1 MILIQSSQQ
10 SQGLLIEFKW
20 NRACKH
26 STKNVSY
33 RSFISKPNVIF
44 KWSITRQK
52 HCVIQSVKWSY
63 CIFIDQLTFVHDLRW
78 LKSAVKDKTL
88 RQNFFFSLNFIRFI
102 YKARHYSTKG
112 CKGFQ
117 PSLFSAAVSL
127 QQLPLTC
134 VVPDIA
140 CDLHKGAIA
149 LILPACCSQHSPC
162 TILFPFWMRKSG
174 EWYREAAFG
183 LSWERLLGGY
193 CQWCSTSSDF
203 FFFFTWSSEL
213 EVVSTLAWGCHVSVP
228 TLRFLFFFSEGC
240 HFFFSRLNLIIIHSP
255 SPWVWWGFRDNF
267 TPNWYSS
274 SHT

>member
-140 CDLHKGAIA
+140 CDLHKVP
-149 LILPACCSQHSPC
+149 LLSSSLPAVHS
-162 TILFPFWMRKSG
+162 ILLARYCFPFGWGSLGNDTGKQPLVSVERG
-174 EWYREAAFG
+174 CWEATVNDAAPA
-183 LSWERLLGGY
+183 
-193 CQWCSTSSDF
+193 QIF
-203 FFFFTWSSEL
+203 FFFFYLIKWVGGCVYVGMGLPRFRSNSEIFIFFF
-213 EVVSTLAWGCHVSVP
+213 WRMP
-228 TLRFLFFFSEGC
+228 LFFFQVK
-240 HFFFSRLNLIIIHSP
+240 LNYHT
-255 SPWVWWGFRDNF
+255 F
-267 TPNWYSS
+267 TQPMGLVRF
-274 SHT
+274 

>member
-1 MILIQSSQQ
+1 MIQS
-10 SQGLLIEFKW
+10 
-20 NRACKH
+20 A
-26 STKNVSY
+26 
-33 RSFISKPNVIF
+33 
-44 KWSITRQK
+44 
-52 HCVIQSVKWSY
+52 KWSY
-63 CIFIDQLTFVHDLRW
+63 CIFIDQLTFVHNLRW

-88 RQNFFFSLNFIRFI
+88 RQNIFFSLNFIRFI

-140 CDLHKGAIA
+140 CDLHKVP
-149 LILPACCSQHSPC
+149 LLSSSLPAVHS
-162 TILFPFWMRKSG
+162 ILLARYCFPFGWGSLGNDTGKQPLVSVERG
-174 EWYREAAFG
+174 CWEATVNDAAPA
-183 LSWERLLGGY
+183 
-193 CQWCSTSSDF
+193 QIF
-203 FFFFTWSSEL
+203 FFFL
-213 EVVSTLAWGCHVSVP
+213 PDQVSWRLCLYWRGVATFQFQLWD
-228 TLRFLFFFSEGC
+228 FYFFSEGC

>member
-1 MILIQSSQQ
+1 MVLILIQSSQQ

-140 CDLHKGAIA
+140 CDLHKVP
-149 LILPACCSQHSPC
+149 LLSSSLPAVHS
-162 TILFPFWMRKSG
+162 ILLARYCFPFGWGSLGNDTGKQPLVSVERG
-174 EWYREAAFG
+174 CWEATVNDAAPA
-183 LSWERLLGGY
+183 
-193 CQWCSTSSDF
+193 QIF

-228 TLRFLFFFSEGC
+228 TLRFLFFFFWRMPL
-240 HFFFSRLNLIIIHSP
+240 FFFQVKLNYHT
-255 SPWVWWGFRDNF
+255 F
-267 TPNWYSS
+267 TQPMGLVRF
-274 SHT
+274 

>member
-203 FFFFTWSSEL
+203 FFFFYLIKWVGGCVYVGMGLPRFRSNSEIFIFFF
-213 EVVSTLAWGCHVSVP
+213 WRMP
-228 TLRFLFFFSEGC
+228 LFFFQVK
-240 HFFFSRLNLIIIHSP
+240 LNYHT
-255 SPWVWWGFRDNF
+255 F
-267 TPNWYSS
+267 TQPMGLVRF
-274 SHT
+274 

>member
-88 RQNFFFSLNFIRFI
+88 RQNFFFLLILLDLFTKHATTVPRVARVSSLHCSQQLFPYSSCLSLVLFLTLLVI
-102 YKARHYSTKG
+102 YTRCHCSHPPCLLFTA
-112 CKGFQ
+112 F
-117 PSLFSAAVSL
+117 SLHDIVSL
-127 QQLPLTC
+127 LDEEVWGMIQGSSLWSQL
-134 VVPDIA
+134 
-140 CDLHKGAIA
+140 
-149 LILPACCSQHSPC
+149 
-162 TILFPFWMRKSG
+162 
-174 EWYREAAFG
+174 REAAG
-183 LSWERLLGGY
+183 RLLSMM
-193 CQWCSTSSDF
+193 QHQLRF
-203 FFFFTWSSEL
+203 FFFFYLIKWVGGCVYVGMGLPRFRSNSEIFIFFF
-213 EVVSTLAWGCHVSVP
+213 WRMP
-228 TLRFLFFFSEGC
+228 LFFFQVK
-240 HFFFSRLNLIIIHSP
+240 LNYHT
-255 SPWVWWGFRDNF
+255 F
-267 TPNWYSS
+267 TQPMGLVRF
-274 SHT
+274 

>member
-88 RQNFFFSLNFIRFI
+88 RQNFFFLLILLDLFTKHATTVPRVARVSSL
-102 YKARHYSTKG
+102 HCS
-112 CKGFQ
+112 
-117 PSLFSAAVSL
+117 
-127 QQLPLTC
+127 QQLFPYSSCLSLVLSLTLLVIYTKVPL
-134 VVPDIA
+134 
-140 CDLHKGAIA
+140 LSSS
-149 LILPACCSQHSPC
+149 LPAVHS
-162 TILFPFWMRKSG
+162 ILLARYCFPFGWGSLGNDTGKQPLVSVERG
-174 EWYREAAFG
+174 CWEATVNDAAPA
-183 LSWERLLGGY
+183 
-193 CQWCSTSSDF
+193 QIF

-228 TLRFLFFFSEGC
+228 TLRFLFFFFWRMPL
-240 HFFFSRLNLIIIHSP
+240 FFFQVKLNYHT
-255 SPWVWWGFRDNF
+255 F
-267 TPNWYSS
+267 TQPMGLVRF
-274 SHT
+274 